1 VFYESELIRLRIS
14 IRDDFLDPAVK
25 EKKKFEA
32 MLDERVA
39 AGLGK
44 GIDVLMD
51 EVEYICGTT
60 QMPSDFNPPS
70 DNIDIGPT
78 PTAKKVIDVVGSH
91 TSMLTGSTDKTLL
104 DVFSSEVG
112 LRLFT
117 TLCKHLKRQR
127 ISTLGALPLLSDLSA
142 YAQYVASFK
151 NNDLSSYF
159 TALREVGQ
167 IYLIEGSDAT
177 EMAAIIADGERYSGV
192 FTVEEV
198 LEFAE
203 RRSDWLL
210 VKGRVERAMYG
221 QGCSVM

>member
-1 VFYESELIRLRIS
+1 
-14 IRDDFLDPAVK
+14 
-25 EKKKFEA
+25 
-32 MLDERVA
+32 
-39 AGLGK
+39 
-44 GIDVLMD
+44 MD

-60 QMPSDFNPPS
+60 QMPSDFNPAPS
-70 DNIDIGPT
+70 ENIDIGAT
-78 PTAKKVIDVVGSH
+78 PTARKVIDVVDSH

-104 DVFSSEVG
+104 DVFRTEVG

-117 TLCKHLKRQR
+117 TLCKHFKRQR
-127 ISTLGALPLLSDLSA
+127 ISTSGALPLLSDLSA
-142 YAQYVASFK
+142 YAQFIASFK
-151 NNDLSSYF
+151 NNDLNSYF

-167 IYLIEGSDAT
+167 IYLIEGSEAT
-177 EMAAIIADGERYSGV
+177 EMATIIADGDRYGGV
-192 FTVEEV
+192 FTAEEV